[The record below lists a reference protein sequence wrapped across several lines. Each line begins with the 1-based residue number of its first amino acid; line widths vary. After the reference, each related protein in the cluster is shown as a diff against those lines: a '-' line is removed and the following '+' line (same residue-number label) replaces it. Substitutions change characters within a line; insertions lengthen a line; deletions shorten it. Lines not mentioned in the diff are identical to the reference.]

1 MAIRWN
7 ETVSLSWAERGKVR
21 GQLMAIGD
29 AVDLFATF
37 SDERKRRSEIF
48 LLQPIEIAPG
58 ETILEPAHIE
68 QLLVLR

>member
-1 MAIRWN
+1 MGAAVAATAPVDATALRGGVAIA
-7 ETVSLSWAERGKVR
+7 S
-21 GQLMAIGD
+21 IGD

>member
-7 ETVSLSWAERGKVR
+7 ETVSLSWAEQGKVH
-21 GQLMAIGD
+21 GQLMEIGD

-48 LLQPIEIAPG
+48 LIKPIEIAPG
-58 ETILEPAHIE
+58 ETILEPEHIE

>member
-1 MAIRWN
+1 MTIRWS
-7 ETVSLSWAERGKVR
+7 ETVSLSWAERGKVH

-48 LLQPIEIAPG
+48 LLEPIEIAPG
-58 ETILEPAHIE
+58 ETILEPPHIE
-68 QLLVLR
+68 RLLILR